1 LFEAALP
8 YLYEVHLKNTDEH
21 FHSTFGFLPK
31 EVEKG
36 IVDVAAFRDL
46 LHARAAEIPVDSL
59 TGYLEVGGP
68 KLGRDYTDHQLGEQ
82 LRGCLRYLKENF
94 IAPPIAGAPRF
105 SAITENPETKAV
117 PLVEIA
123 PSMMCVDPL
132 NFESDLRRVDALQ
145 PDLLHI
151 DLMDG
156 RFVPNLPLGLGVL
169 EGLVRK
175 THLPVDVHLM
185 VEDNDFFVSLLEQ
198 FQVRQISVH
207 AEPCRHLDRTLT
219 RIREIGARAGVA
231 LNPATPLANLE
242 FILDRIDYVLL
253 MTVNPGFA
261 GQKLTPASIR
271 KISECRRYL
280 DARSCEH
287 IPIQVDGNVSFEN
300 IPAMVAAG
308 AQCLVAGTSSIFH
321 SAASWPENMRRV
333 REAINQGL
341 VRRNASAVAA

>member
-1 LFEAALP
+1 
-8 YLYEVHLKNTDEH
+8 
-21 FHSTFGFLPK
+21 
-31 EVEKG
+31 
-36 IVDVAAFRDL
+36 
-46 LHARAAEIPVDSL
+46 
-59 TGYLEVGGP
+59 
-68 KLGRDYTDHQLGEQ
+68 
-82 LRGCLRYLKENF
+82 
-94 IAPPIAGAPRF
+94 
-105 SAITENPETKAV
+105 
-117 PLVEIA
+117 
-123 PSMMCVDPL
+123 
-132 NFESDLRRVDALQ
+132 
-145 PDLLHI
+145 
-151 DLMDG
+151 MDG

-185 VEDNDFFVSLLEQ
+185 VEDNDFFVSLLEK

-280 DARSCEH
+280 DARGCEH

-321 SAASWPENMRRV
+321 SAASWSENMRRV